1 MLIAFEMP
9 PQAPAISM
17 KLCGPTTRAIKG
29 ARPESSAFSLSRVTK
44 QALRDIPG
52 AVVVVEDDA
61 PLSLLNQLP
70 PSLRLSLLN
79 LRIFS
84 GREDPIF
91 AATPSMPVWM
101 NPNITTSGGNIVHK
115 VYNLG
120 GGSF

>member
-1 MLIAFEMP
+1 MLIALELP
-9 PQAPAISM
+9 PQAPATS
-17 KLCGPTTRAIKG
+17 KQLCGPQTRLVKG
-29 ARPESSAFSLSRVTK
+29 AIPGSSAFSLSRVTK
-44 QALRDIPG
+44 QALREIPG
-52 AVVVVEDDA
+52 AVVVVEEDGPA
-61 PLSLLNQLP
+61 LINKLP
-70 PSLRLSLLN
+70 PSLRLSLWN